1 MTQAPRKSLLRAR
14 GGHDSSRVGMVELFF
29 DLVFVFAVTQLSH
42 TLLAHLDPLGVL
54 QVGLLFLAM
63 WWAWIDT
70 SWITNWLNPERQPV
84 RLMMFALMLAGLV
97 LSSSIPTAFGS
108 HAMAFACGYAALQVG
123 RSAFILWAF
132 RNETAVRRRNFQRI
146 LIWLCVTS
154 AMWIVGAFHDGAV
167 RLAWWACAVAIE
179 MAAPS
184 LYFWVPGLGGS
195 STAEWDIDPHHLAE
209 RCALF
214 IIIALGESLLV
225 TGATFA
231 ERPWNAPTVVAFLTA
246 FLGSVA
252 MWWVYFDTGAER
264 ASARFNRSED
274 PGRVARLAYTYLHMP
289 IVAGIIVC
297 AVADEIVLVHPDH
310 ANDAG
315 IAAILGGPAL
325 YLIGNALFKWVTND
339 RRTPPLSHMAGL
351 LLLFALMPFAF
362 AHLFSALALGI
373 ATTAI
378 LILVAVW
385 ETIALRRP
393 AKPRSS

>member
-1 MTQAPRKSLLRAR
+1 MTGQPRKSLLRAR

-42 TLLAHLDPLGVL
+42 TLLAHLDPLGAL
-54 QVGLLFLAM
+54 QVGLLFVAM
-63 WWAWIDT
+63 WWAWVDT
-70 SWITNWLNPERQPV
+70 SWITNWFDPERLPV
-84 RLMMFALMLAGLV
+84 RSMLFALMLAGLV
-97 LSSSIPTAFGS
+97 LSSSIPKAFDGNG
-108 HAMAFACGYAALQVG
+108 MAFACGYAALQVG

-132 RNETAVRRRNFQRI
+132 RNETTARRRNFERI

-154 AMWIVGAFHDGAV
+154 AMWIVGAFHDGAT
-167 RLAWWACAVAIE
+167 RLAWWTAAVAIE
-179 MAAPS
+179 MIAPLS
-184 LYFWVPGLGGS
+184 YFWVPGLGAS
-195 STAEWDIDPHHLAE
+195 STRDWDVDAHHLAE
-209 RCALF
+209 RCGLF

-231 ERPWNAPTVVAFLTA
+231 ERPWDAPTVAAFLSA

-264 ASARFNRSED
+264 AIHRFAASDD

-297 AVADEIVLVHPDH
+297 AVADEIVLVHPGH
-310 ANDAG
+310 AEDAG

-325 YLIGNALFKWVTND
+325 YLIGNALFKWATND
-339 RRTPPLSHMAGL
+339 RRTPPLSHLAGL
-351 LLLFALMPFAF
+351 LLLFALVPFAF
-362 AHLFSALALGI
+362 AHVFSALTLGI

-378 LILVAVW
+378 LVLVAAW

-393 AKPRSS
+393 HRPAAS